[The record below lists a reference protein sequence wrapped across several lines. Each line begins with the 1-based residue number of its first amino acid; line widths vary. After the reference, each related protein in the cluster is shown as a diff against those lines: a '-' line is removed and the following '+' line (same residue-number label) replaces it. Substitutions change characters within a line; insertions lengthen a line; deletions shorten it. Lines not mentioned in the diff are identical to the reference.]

1 MIVNYTLFCYNVYII
16 WGYKM
21 DKKISELLDI
31 IKDSKR
37 IVFMTGAG
45 VSVPSGIPDFRSA
58 NGLYSTK
65 YGDLN
70 PETIIS
76 HSFFVKYPDEFYR
89 FYRDKMVYENALPNV
104 IHTTMALLEKRGK
117 SLGVITQNIDGLHQL
132 GGSKDV
138 LELHGTILK
147 NRCMKCGKEYGLD
160 KITSSIG
167 VPMCDCGGIIKP
179 EVVLYEEGLDYDCLR
194 ASVDRIRQADTL
206 IVVGTSLVVNP
217 AASLVSYFT
226 GHKFIII
233 TMSETPYDKYAD
245 LIIRDKAE
253 IVFDMIRKEYE

>member
-1 MIVNYTLFCYNVYII
+1 
-16 WGYKM
+16 M
-21 DKKISELLDI
+21 DKKIAELLEI

-37 IVFMTGAG
+37 IVFMTGAR

-104 IHTTMALLEKRGK
+104 IHTTMAILERCGK
-117 SLGVITQNIDGLHQL
+117 SLGVVTQNIDGLHQL

-160 KITSSIG
+160 KIINSKGIPT
-167 VPMCDCGGIIKP
+167 CECGGIIKP

-194 ASVDRIRQADTL
+194 ASVDRIRSADTL

-217 AASLVSYFT
+217 AASLVSYF
-226 GHKFIII
+226 GGRKFIII

-253 IVFDMIRKEYE
+253 VVFEEIRKEYE

>member
-1 MIVNYTLFCYNVYII
+1 
-16 WGYKM
+16 M
-21 DKKISELLDI
+21 DKKIEELLNI

-89 FYRDKMVYENALPNV
+89 FYRDKMVYENAKPNV
-104 IHTTMALLEKRGK
+104 IHTTMALLERCGK
-117 SLGVITQNIDGLHQL
+117 SLGVITQNIDGLHQM

-160 KITSSIG
+160 KITSSNG

-217 AASLVSYFT
+217 AASLVSYF
-226 GHKFIII
+226 GGNKFIII

-253 IVFDMIRKEYE
+253 IVFDMIRREYD

>member
-1 MIVNYTLFCYNVYII
+1 
-16 WGYKM
+16 M
-21 DKKISELLDI
+21 DKKIEELLNI

-89 FYRDKMVYENALPNV
+89 FYRDKMVYENAKPNV
-104 IHTTMALLEKRGK
+104 IHTTMALLERCGK
-117 SLGVITQNIDGLHQL
+117 SLGVITQNIDGLHQM

-160 KITSSIG
+160 KITSSNG

-217 AASLVSYFT
+217 AASLVSYF
-226 GHKFIII
+226 GGNKFIII

>member
-1 MIVNYTLFCYNVYII
+1 
-16 WGYKM
+16 M
-21 DKKISELLDI
+21 DKKIEELLNI

-89 FYRDKMVYENALPNV
+89 FYRDKMVYENAKPNV
-104 IHTTMALLEKRGK
+104 IHTTMALLESCGK
-117 SLGVITQNIDGLHQL
+117 SLGVITQNIDGLHQM

-160 KITSSIG
+160 KITSSNG

-194 ASVDRIRQADTL
+194 ASVDRIIQADTL

-217 AASLVSYFT
+217 AASLVSYF
-226 GHKFIII
+226 GGNKFIII

>member
-1 MIVNYTLFCYNVYII
+1 
-16 WGYKM
+16 M
-21 DKKISELLDI
+21 DKKIAELLDI

-89 FYRDKMVYENALPNV
+89 FYRDKMVYENAKPNV
-104 IHTTMALLEKRGK
+104 IHTTMALLERCGK
-117 SLGVITQNIDGLHQL
+117 SLGVITQNIDGLHQM

-147 NRCMKCGKEYGLD
+147 NKCMKCGKSFGLE
-160 KITSSIG
+160 KIVTSEG
-167 VPMCDCGGIIKP
+167 VPTCECGGIIKP

-217 AASLVSYFT
+217 AASLVSYF
-226 GHKFIII
+226 GGNKFIII